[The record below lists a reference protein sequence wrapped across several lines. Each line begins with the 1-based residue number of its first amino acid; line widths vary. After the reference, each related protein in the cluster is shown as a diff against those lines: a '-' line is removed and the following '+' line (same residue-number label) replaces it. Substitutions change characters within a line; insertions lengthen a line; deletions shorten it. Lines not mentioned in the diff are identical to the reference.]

1 MPGSLGSSCFDIII
15 CGAGPAGT
23 SAALTLKESGYS
35 VCLLDKAVFP
45 RDKICGDALSGKVV
59 SVARY
64 IDENLLE
71 GFYDFSPKIGSY
83 GIRFLSPSG
92 IRLDIPFKKDLESL
106 AHAPGFVSR
115 RIDFDHF
122 LVERAIACDHV
133 TWKPGVTV
141 SNIQIREHEVSLLA
155 NGEEIQGKVLIGADG
170 AHSIVARTTGLR
182 NVHKKHHSAGVRAY
196 VTGVSGFHTHNFIE
210 LHFLKDLLP
219 GYFWIFPLLNG
230 SANVGLGMLS
240 SDLAKHPGLNFR
252 NKMEEVMFSHPEIAP
267 RFEGATLEGKI
278 SGFGL
283 PLGSR
288 RLPISSDRVILTG
301 DAASLIDPFS
311 GEGIGNAMI
320 SGRMAAQTIME
331 LLPDDKMEAASL
343 KKYDQRL
350 YKKIGQELNISRMMQ
365 RLVNYPWLFDF
376 VARKGNSNPSLKLL
390 MTMMFE
396 SVDLRSELTRASF
409 YWKLLFGAKSSAQSA
424 GMEKSAKQI

>member
-1 MPGSLGSSCFDIII
+1 MPGSIASNTFDIII

-23 SAALTLKESGYS
+23 SAALTLKDSGYS
-35 VCLLDKAVFP
+35 VCLLDKSEFP

-64 IDENLLE
+64 IDEELLE
-71 GFYDFSPKIGSY
+71 GFYDFTPKIGSY
-83 GIRFLSPSG
+83 GIRFLSPAG
-92 IRLDIPFKKDLESL
+92 ITLDIPFKKDLEAL

-115 RIDFDHF
+115 RIDFDNF
-122 LVERAIACDHV
+122 LLEKAAACNHV

-141 SNIQIREHEVSLLA
+141 SDIQISEKEVSLVA
-155 NGEEIQGKVLIGADG
+155 SGEKITGKLLIGADG
-170 AHSIVARTTGLR
+170 AHSVVAKTTGLR

-196 VTGVSGFHTHNFIE
+196 VTGVSGFHEHNFIE

-219 GYFWIFPLLNG
+219 GYFWIFPLPDG

-240 SDLAKHPGLNFR
+240 SDLAKHPGLNLR
-252 NKMEEVMFSHPEIAP
+252 KKLEEVMFTHREVAP
-267 RFEGATLEGKI
+267 RFKGATVEGKI

-288 RLPISSDRVILTG
+288 RLPISTNRVLLTG

-320 SGRMAAQTIME
+320 SGRVAAQTIMD
-331 LLPDDKMEAASL
+331 LLPENSLDGESL
-343 KKYDQRL
+343 KEYDRRV
-350 YKKIGQELNISRMMQ
+350 YRKIGQELNVSRMMQ

-376 VARKGNSNPSLKLL
+376 VAKKGNSNPSLKLL

-396 SVDLRSELTRASF
+396 SVDLRSELTKPSF
-409 YWKLLFGAKSSAQSA
+409 YWKLLFGARQSAQ
-424 GMEKSAKQI
+424 